1 MQMRLGGYIALVL
14 GLACACRGWAG
25 EKADEHTITYKSGIS
40 YDSNYFA
47 DTNRLSAISLR
58 AGFGLTGKIT
68 LEGAELRYSLEQEEV
83 RLPRYRFAN
92 EHNTI
97 ASLGLTRRFSEKLEW
112 ALELRGTRS
121 DAGDI
126 FLHLPEENIGYR
138 QLDHKLEA
146 SSQLG
151 IVALGGKNKLT
162 ASLASL
168 MKGEARFRPAYFIP
182 TRLEANE
189 ALLSLKAGH
198 ERPLAGGEAG
208 ITIAY
213 DRILVPEGQKE
224 KYERFPAQT
233 LRGSLAYGYRFS
245 NRLAVLAEAGLTS
258 ISGDEIS
265 DKVKRTRPYLRA
277 EAELK
282 ATDRIAFGVGFSQD
296 YALFD
301 PDDPI
306 AEFHRRWQFVVKS
319 RLAEKVGLDLALQQV
334 HKDWIYYNYDT
345 SERRLVAT
353 LSFDTGKNSKLEVE
367 FNRLLHDE
375 RDTDLAYDGSS
386 VTSRFSGTF

>member
-1 MQMRLGGYIALVL
+1 MRLGGYIALVL

-189 ALLSLKAGH
+189 ALLSLKAEH

-213 DRILVPEGQKE
+213 DRILVPEGQQE

>member
-1 MQMRLGGYIALVL
+1 MRLGGYIALVL

-58 AGFGLTGKIT
+58 AGLGLTGKIA

-97 ASLGLTRRFSEKLEW
+97 ASLGLTRRISEKLEW

-151 IVALGGKNKLT
+151 ILALGGKNKLT

-189 ALLSLKAGH
+189 ALLSLKAEH

-213 DRILVPEGQKE
+213 DRILVPEGQRE

>member
-1 MQMRLGGYIALVL
+1 MRLGGYIALVL

-58 AGFGLTGKIT
+58 AGFGLTGKIA

-97 ASLGLTRRFSEKLEW
+97 ASLGVTRRFSEKLEW

-151 IVALGGKNKLT
+151 ILALGGKNKLT

-189 ALLSLKAGH
+189 ALLSLKAEH

-213 DRILVPEGQKE
+213 DRILVPEGQQE
-224 KYERFPAQT
+224 KYERFPAHT

-258 ISGDEIS
+258 IFGDEIS
-265 DKVKRTRPYLRA
+265 EKVKRTRPYLRA

-306 AEFHRRWQFVVKS
+306 AEFHRCWQFVVKS

>member
-1 MQMRLGGYIALVL
+1 MRLGGYIALVL

-58 AGFGLTGKIT
+58 AGFGLTGKIA

-151 IVALGGKNKLT
+151 ILALGGKNKLT

-189 ALLSLKAGH
+189 ALLSLKAEH
-198 ERPLAGGEAG
+198 ERPIAGGEAG

-213 DRILVPEGQKE
+213 DRILVPEGQQE
-224 KYERFPAQT
+224 KYERFPAHT

-301 PDDPI
+301 SDDPI

>member
-1 MQMRLGGYIALVL
+1 MRLGGYIALVL
-14 GLACACRGWAG
+14 GLACASGARAG
-25 EKADEHTITYKSGIS
+25 ENTDEHNVTYKSGIA

-58 AGFGLTGKIT
+58 AGLGLNGKVV

-83 RLPRYRFAN
+83 RLPRYSFAN

-97 ASLGLTRRFSEKLEW
+97 AALGLKKRFSDKLEW
-112 ALELRGTRS
+112 AIELRGTRS

-126 FLHLPEENIGYR
+126 FLHLPEEDIGYR
-138 QLDHKLEA
+138 RLDHKLEA

-151 IVALGGKNKLT
+151 ILALGGKNTLT
-162 ASLASL
+162 ASYASL
-168 MKGEARFRPAYFIP
+168 LKGKARFRPAYFMP

-189 ALLSLKAGH
+189 ALLSLKAEH
-198 ERPLAGGEAG
+198 VRPLAGGEAG
-208 ITIAY
+208 LTIAY
-213 DRILVPEGQKE
+213 DRILVPEGQQE
-224 KYERFPAQT
+224 RYERFPSQT
-233 LRGSLAYGYRFS
+233 LRGSLAYGYKFS
-245 NRLAVLAEAGLTS
+245 EHFAVLAEAGLTS

-277 EAELK
+277 EAEMK
-282 ATDRIAFGVGFSQD
+282 ASERLAFGIGYSQD

-301 PDDPI
+301 PDDSI
-306 AEFHRRWQFVVKS
+306 AEFHRRWQLVMKS
-319 RLAEKVGLDLALQQV
+319 RLTEKVGLDLALRRVQ
-334 HKDWIYYNYDT
+334 KDWIYYNYDS

-353 LSFDTGKNSKLEVE
+353 LTFDTGKSSKLELE
-367 FNRLLHDE
+367 FNRLLHGE

-386 VTSRFSGTF
+386 ITSRFSGTF

>member
-1 MQMRLGGYIALVL
+1 MRLGYIALVL
-14 GLACACRGWAG
+14 GLACACPGWAG

-58 AGFGLTGKIT
+58 AGFGLTGKIA

-97 ASLGLTRRFSEKLEW
+97 ASLGVTRRFSEKLEW

-151 IVALGGKNKLT
+151 ILALGGKNKLT

-189 ALLSLKAGH
+189 ALLSLKAEH

-213 DRILVPEGQKE
+213 DRILVPEGQQE
-224 KYERFPAQT
+224 KYERFPAHT

>member
-1 MQMRLGGYIALVL
+1 MRLGGYIALVL
-14 GLACACRGWAG
+14 GLACAAGARAG
-25 EKADEHTITYKSGIS
+25 ESADEHNVTYKSGIA

-58 AGFGLTGKIT
+58 AGLGLNGKVI
-68 LEGAELRYSLEQEEV
+68 LDGAELRYSLEHEEV
-83 RLPRYRFAN
+83 RLPRYSFAN

-97 ASLGLTRRFSEKLEW
+97 AALGLTKRFSDKLEW
-112 ALELRGTRS
+112 AIELRGTRS

-126 FLHLPEENIGYR
+126 FLHLPEQDIGYR
-138 QLDHKLEA
+138 RLDHKLEA

-151 IVALGGKNKLT
+151 ILALGGKNTLT
-162 ASLASL
+162 ASFASL
-168 MKGEARFRPAYFIP
+168 MKGKARFRPAYFMP

-189 ALLSLKAGH
+189 ALLSLKAEH
-198 ERPLAGGEAG
+198 VRPLAGGEAG
-208 ITIAY
+208 LTVAY
-213 DRILVPEGQKE
+213 DRILVPEGQQE
-224 KYERFPAQT
+224 KYERFQANT
-233 LRGSLAYGYRFS
+233 LRGSLAYGYKFSDRF
-245 NRLAVLAEAGLTS
+245 AVLAEAGLTT

-265 DKVKRTRPYLRA
+265 EKVKRTRPYLRA
-277 EAELK
+277 EAEMK
-282 ATDRIAFGVGFSQD
+282 ASERLAFGIGYSQD

-319 RLAEKVGLDLALQQV
+319 KLSEKVGLDLALHQV
-334 HKDWIYYNYDT
+334 HKDWIYYNYDS

-353 LSFDTGKNSKLEVE
+353 LSFDTGKNSKLELE
-367 FNRLLHDE
+367 FNRLLHGE

-386 VTSRFSGTF
+386 ITSRFTGTF

>member
-1 MQMRLGGYIALVL
+1 MRLGGYIALVL

-25 EKADEHTITYKSGIS
+25 EKADEHTIIYKSGIS

-58 AGFGLTGKIT
+58 AGFGLTGKIA

-151 IVALGGKNKLT
+151 ILALGGKNKLT

-189 ALLSLKAGH
+189 ALLSLKAEH

-213 DRILVPEGQKE
+213 DRILVPEGQQE

>member
-1 MQMRLGGYIALVL
+1 MRLGGYIALVL

-58 AGFGLTGKIT
+58 AGLGLTGKIA

-151 IVALGGKNKLT
+151 ILALGGKNKLT

-189 ALLSLKAGH
+189 ALLSLKAEH

-213 DRILVPEGQKE
+213 DRILVPEGQQE
-224 KYERFPAQT
+224 KYERFPAHT

-282 ATDRIAFGVGFSQD
+282 ATDSIAFGVGFSQD

-353 LSFDTGKNSKLEVE
+353 LSFETGKNSKLEVE

>member
-1 MQMRLGGYIALVL
+1 MRLGGYIALVL
-14 GLACACRGWAG
+14 GLACAAGARAG
-25 EKADEHTITYKSGIS
+25 ENADEHNVTYKSGIA

-58 AGFGLTGKIT
+58 AGLGLNGKVI
-68 LEGAELRYSLEQEEV
+68 LDGAELRYSLEHEEV
-83 RLPRYRFAN
+83 RLPRYSFAN

-97 ASLGLTRRFSEKLEW
+97 AALGLTKRFSDKLEW
-112 ALELRGTRS
+112 AIELRGTRS

-126 FLHLPEENIGYR
+126 FLHLPEEDIGYR
-138 QLDHKLEA
+138 RLDHKLEA

-151 IVALGGKNKLT
+151 ILALGGKNTLT
-162 ASLASL
+162 ASFASL
-168 MKGEARFRPAYFIP
+168 MKGKARFRPAYFMP

-189 ALLSLKAGH
+189 ALLSLKAEH
-198 ERPLAGGEAG
+198 ARPLAGGEAG
-208 ITIAY
+208 LTVAY
-213 DRILVPEGQKE
+213 DRILVPEGQQE
-224 KYERFPAQT
+224 KYERFQANT
-233 LRGSLAYGYRFS
+233 LRGSLAYGYKFSERF
-245 NRLAVLAEAGLTS
+245 AVLAEAGLTT

-277 EAELK
+277 EAEMK
-282 ATDRIAFGVGFSQD
+282 ASERLAFGIGYSQD
-296 YALFD
+296 YTLFD

-319 RLAEKVGLDLALQQV
+319 KLSEKVGLDLALHQV
-334 HKDWIYYNYDT
+334 HKDWIYYNYDS

-353 LSFDTGKNSKLEVE
+353 LSLDTGKNSKLELE
-367 FNRLLHDE
+367 FNRLLHGE

-386 VTSRFSGTF
+386 ITSRFTGTF

>member
-1 MQMRLGGYIALVL
+1 MRLGGYIALVL
-14 GLACACRGWAG
+14 GLACACPGWAG

-58 AGFGLTGKIT
+58 AGFGLTGKIA

-151 IVALGGKNKLT
+151 ILALGGKNKLT

-189 ALLSLKAGH
+189 ALLSLKAEH

-213 DRILVPEGQKE
+213 DRILVPEGQQE
-224 KYERFPAQT
+224 KYERFPAHT

-265 DKVKRTRPYLRA
+265 DKVKRTRPYLRT

>member
-1 MQMRLGGYIALVL
+1 MRLGGYIALVL

-189 ALLSLKAGH
+189 ALLSLKAEH

-213 DRILVPEGQKE
+213 DRILVLEGQQE

-306 AEFHRRWQFVVKS
+306 AEFQRRWQFVVKS

>member
-1 MQMRLGGYIALVL
+1 MRLGGYIALVL

-58 AGFGLTGKIT
+58 AGFGLTGKIA

-151 IVALGGKNKLT
+151 ILALGGKNKLT

-189 ALLSLKAGH
+189 ALLSLKAEH

-213 DRILVPEGQKE
+213 DRILVPEGQQE

-386 VTSRFSGTF
+386 VTSRFTGTF

>member
-1 MQMRLGGYIALVL
+1 MRLGGYIALVL

-151 IVALGGKNKLT
+151 ILALGGKNKLT

-189 ALLSLKAGH
+189 ALLSLKAEH

-213 DRILVPEGQKE
+213 DRILVPEGQRE

-282 ATDRIAFGVGFSQD
+282 ATDSIAFGVGFSQD

>member
-1 MQMRLGGYIALVL
+1 MRLGGYIALVL

-58 AGFGLTGKIT
+58 AGFGLTGKIA

-189 ALLSLKAGH
+189 ALLSLKAEH

-213 DRILVPEGQKE
+213 DRILVPEGQQE

-345 SERRLVAT
+345 SKRRLVAT

>member
-1 MQMRLGGYIALVL
+1 MRLGGYIALVL

-58 AGFGLTGKIT
+58 AGFGLTGKIA

-97 ASLGLTRRFSEKLEW
+97 ASLGLTRRISEKLEW

-151 IVALGGKNKLT
+151 ILALGGKNKLT

-189 ALLSLKAGH
+189 ALLSLKAEH
-198 ERPLAGGEAG
+198 ERPIAGGEAG

-213 DRILVPEGQKE
+213 DRILVPEGQQE
-224 KYERFPAQT
+224 KYERFPAHT

>member
-1 MQMRLGGYIALVL
+1 MRLGGYIALVL

-25 EKADEHTITYKSGIS
+25 EKADEHTIIYKSGIS

-58 AGFGLTGKIT
+58 AGFGLTGKIA

-151 IVALGGKNKLT
+151 ILALGGKNKLT

-189 ALLSLKAGH
+189 ALLSLKAEH

-213 DRILVPEGQKE
+213 DRILVPEGQQE
-224 KYERFPAQT
+224 KYERFPAHT

-375 RDTDLAYDGSS
+375 RDADLAYDGSS

>member
-1 MQMRLGGYIALVL
+1 MRLGGYIALVL
-14 GLACACRGWAG
+14 GLACACGVRAG
-25 EKADEHTITYKSGIS
+25 ENADEHNVTYKSGIA

-58 AGFGLTGKIT
+58 AGFGLNGKVA
-68 LEGAELRYSLEQEEV
+68 LEGAELRYLLEHEEV

-92 EHNTI
+92 EHNTV
-97 ASLGLTRRFSEKLEW
+97 AALGLTRRFSEKLEW
-112 ALELRGTRS
+112 AIELRGTRS

-126 FLHLPEENIGYR
+126 FLHLPEEDIGYR
-138 QLDHKLEA
+138 RLDHKLEA

-151 IVALGGKNKLT
+151 FLALGAKNTLT
-162 ASLASL
+162 AGIASL
-168 MKGEARFRPAYFIP
+168 MKGKARFRPAYFMP

-189 ALLSLKAGH
+189 ALLSLKAEH

-208 ITIAY
+208 LTLAY
-213 DRILVPEGQKE
+213 DRLLVPEGQRE
-224 KYERFPAQT
+224 KYERFQAST

-245 NRLAVLAEAGLTS
+245 DRFAVLAEAGLTS

-265 DKVKRTRPYLRA
+265 DTVKRTRPYLRA
-277 EAELK
+277 EAEMK
-282 ATDRIAFGVGFSQD
+282 ASERLAFGVGFSQD

-306 AEFHRRWQFVVKS
+306 AEFHRRWQVVMKS
-319 RLAEKVGLDLALQQV
+319 RLTDKVGLDLALRRV
-334 HKDWIYYNYDT
+334 HKDWIYYNYDS

-353 LSFDTGKNSKLEVE
+353 LSFDTGRNSKLELE
-367 FNRLLHDE
+367 FNRLLHGE
-375 RDTDLAYDGSS
+375 RDDEFAYSGSS
-386 VTSRFSGTF
+386 LTSRFTGTF

>member
-1 MQMRLGGYIALVL
+1 MRLGGYIALVL

-213 DRILVPEGQKE
+213 DRILVPEGQQE

>member
-1 MQMRLGGYIALVL
+1 MRLGGYIALVL

-58 AGFGLTGKIT
+58 AGLGLTGKIA

-97 ASLGLTRRFSEKLEW
+97 ASLGLTRRISEKLEW

-151 IVALGGKNKLT
+151 ILALGGKNKLT

-189 ALLSLKAGH
+189 ALLSLKAEH

-213 DRILVPEGQKE
+213 DRILVPEGQQE
-224 KYERFPAQT
+224 KYERFPAHT

-353 LSFDTGKNSKLEVE
+353 LSFETGKNSKLEVE

-386 VTSRFSGTF
+386 VTSRFTGTF

>member
-1 MQMRLGGYIALVL
+1 MRLGGYIALVL
-14 GLACACRGWAG
+14 GLACACPGWAG

-58 AGFGLTGKIT
+58 AGFGLTGKIA

-97 ASLGLTRRFSEKLEW
+97 ASLGVTRRFSEKLEW

-151 IVALGGKNKLT
+151 ILALGGKNKLT

-189 ALLSLKAGH
+189 ALLSLKAEH

-213 DRILVPEGQKE
+213 DRILVPEGQQE
-224 KYERFPAQT
+224 KYERFPAHT

>member
-1 MQMRLGGYIALVL
+1 MRLGGYISLVL
-14 GLACACRGWAG
+14 GLACAAGARAG
-25 EKADEHTITYKSGIS
+25 ENADEHNVTYKSGIA

-58 AGFGLTGKIT
+58 AGLGLNGKVI
-68 LEGAELRYSLEQEEV
+68 LDGAELRYSLEHEEV
-83 RLPRYRFAN
+83 RLPRYSFAN

-97 ASLGLTRRFSEKLEW
+97 AALGLTKRFSDKLEW
-112 ALELRGTRS
+112 AIELRGTRS

-126 FLHLPEENIGYR
+126 FLHLPQEDIGYR
-138 QLDHKLEA
+138 RLDHKLEA

-151 IVALGGKNKLT
+151 ILALGGKNTLT
-162 ASLASL
+162 ASFASL
-168 MKGEARFRPAYFIP
+168 MKGKARFRPAYFMP

-189 ALLSLKAGH
+189 ALLSLKAEH
-198 ERPLAGGEAG
+198 ARPLAGGEAG
-208 ITIAY
+208 VAVAY
-213 DRILVPEGQKE
+213 DRILVPEGQQE
-224 KYERFPAQT
+224 KYERFQANT
-233 LRGSLAYGYRFS
+233 LRGSLAYGYKFSERF
-245 NRLAVLAEAGLTS
+245 AVLAEAGLTT

-277 EAELK
+277 EAEMK
-282 ATDRIAFGVGFSQD
+282 ASERLAFGVGYSQD

-319 RLAEKVGLDLALQQV
+319 KLSEKVGLDLALHQV
-334 HKDWIYYNYDT
+334 HKDWIYYNYDS

-353 LSFDTGKNSKLEVE
+353 LSFDTGKNSKLELE
-367 FNRLLHDE
+367 FNRLLHGE

-386 VTSRFSGTF
+386 ITSRFTGTF

>member
-1 MQMRLGGYIALVL
+1 MRLGGYIALVL

-97 ASLGLTRRFSEKLEW
+97 ASLGVTRRFSEKLEW

-151 IVALGGKNKLT
+151 ILALGGKNKLT

-189 ALLSLKAGH
+189 ALLSLKAEH

-213 DRILVPEGQKE
+213 DRILVPEGQQE
-224 KYERFPAQT
+224 KYERFPAHT

-375 RDTDLAYDGSS
+375 RDADLAYDGSS

>member
-1 MQMRLGGYIALVL
+1 MRLGGYIALVL

-213 DRILVPEGQKE
+213 DRILVPEGQQE

-334 HKDWIYYNYDT
+334 HKDWIYYKYDT
-345 SERRLVAT
+345 TERRLVAT

>member
-1 MQMRLGGYIALVL
+1 MRLGGYIALVL

-58 AGFGLTGKIT
+58 AGLGLTGKIA

-97 ASLGLTRRFSEKLEW
+97 ASLGLTKRFSEKLEW

-151 IVALGGKNKLT
+151 ILALGGKNKLT

-189 ALLSLKAGH
+189 ALLSLKAEH

-213 DRILVPEGQKE
+213 DRILVPEGQQE
-224 KYERFPAQT
+224 KYERFPAHT

-282 ATDRIAFGVGFSQD
+282 ATDSIAFGVGFSQD

-367 FNRLLHDE
+367 FNRLQHDE

>member
-1 MQMRLGGYIALVL
+1 MRLGGYIALVL

-25 EKADEHTITYKSGIS
+25 EKADEHTIIYKSGIS
-40 YDSNYFA
+40 YDRNYFA

-58 AGFGLTGKIT
+58 AGFGLTGKIA

-151 IVALGGKNKLT
+151 ILALGGKNKLT

-189 ALLSLKAGH
+189 APLALKAEH

-213 DRILVPEGQKE
+213 DRILVPEGQRE

-282 ATDRIAFGVGFSQD
+282 ATDSIAFGVGFSQD

>member
-1 MQMRLGGYIALVL
+1 MRLGGCIALVL
-14 GLACACRGWAG
+14 GLACASGARAG
-25 EKADEHTITYKSGIS
+25 ESADEHNFTYKSGVA
-40 YDSNYFA
+40 YDTNYFA

-58 AGFGLTGKIT
+58 AGFGLNGKIA
-68 LEGAELRYSLEQEEV
+68 LEGTELRYALEHEEV
-83 RLPRYRFAN
+83 RLPRYSFAN

-112 ALELRGTRS
+112 AIELRGTRS

-126 FLHLPEENIGYR
+126 FVHLPEEDIGYR
-138 QLDHKLEA
+138 RLDHKLEA

-151 IVALGGKNKLT
+151 ILALGGKNTLT

-168 MKGEARFRPAYFIP
+168 MKGKARFRPAYFLP

-189 ALLSLKAGH
+189 ALLSLKAEH
-198 ERPLAGGEAG
+198 ERPLGGGEAG
-208 ITIAY
+208 LTLAY
-213 DRILVPEGQKE
+213 DRIVVPESQQE
-224 KYERFPAQT
+224 KYERFEANT
-233 LRGSLAYGYRFS
+233 LRGSLAYGYKLSERF
-245 NRLAVLAEAGLTS
+245 AVLAEAGLTT

-265 DKVKRTRPYLRA
+265 DKVKRTRPYLRT
-277 EAELK
+277 EAEVK
-282 ATDRIAFGVGFSQD
+282 ATDRITFGAGFSQD

-306 AEFHRRWQFVVKS
+306 AEFHRRWQLVMKS
-319 RLAEKVGLDLALQQV
+319 KLTDKVGLNLALQRV

-353 LSFDTGKNSKLEVE
+353 LSFDTGKSSKLEVE
-367 FNRLLHDE
+367 FNRLLHGE
-375 RDTDLAYDGSS
+375 RDTDFSYSGSS
-386 VTSRFSGTF
+386 VTSRFTGTF

>member
-58 AGFGLTGKIT
+58 AGLGLTGKIA

-97 ASLGLTRRFSEKLEW
+97 ASLGLTRRISEKLEW

-151 IVALGGKNKLT
+151 ILALGGKNKLT

-189 ALLSLKAGH
+189 ALLSLKAEH

-213 DRILVPEGQKE
+213 DRILVPEGQQE

>member
-97 ASLGLTRRFSEKLEW
+97 ASLGVTRRFSEKLEW

-151 IVALGGKNKLT
+151 ILALGGKNKLT

-189 ALLSLKAGH
+189 ALLSLKAEH

-213 DRILVPEGQKE
+213 DRILVPEGQQE
-224 KYERFPAQT
+224 KYERFPAHT

-301 PDDPI
+301 SDDPI

-375 RDTDLAYDGSS
+375 RDADLAYDGSS

>member
-1 MQMRLGGYIALVL
+1 MRLGGYIALVL

-58 AGFGLTGKIT
+58 AGFGLTGKIA
-68 LEGAELRYSLEQEEV
+68 LEGSELRYSLEQEEV

-151 IVALGGKNKLT
+151 ILALGGKNKLT

-189 ALLSLKAGH
+189 ALLSLKAEH

-213 DRILVPEGQKE
+213 DRILVPEAQQE
-224 KYERFPAQT
+224 KYERFPAHT

-386 VTSRFSGTF
+386 VTSRFTGTF

>member
-1 MQMRLGGYIALVL
+1 MRLGGYIALVL

-58 AGFGLTGKIT
+58 AGFGLTGKIA

-97 ASLGLTRRFSEKLEW
+97 ASLGVTRRFSEKLEW
-112 ALELRGTRS
+112 ALELRGARS

-151 IVALGGKNKLT
+151 ILALGGKNKLT

-189 ALLSLKAGH
+189 ALLSLKAEH

-213 DRILVPEGQKE
+213 DRILVPEGQQE
-224 KYERFPAQT
+224 KYERFPAHT

-282 ATDRIAFGVGFSQD
+282 ATDSIAFGVGFSQD

-353 LSFDTGKNSKLEVE
+353 LSFDTGKNSRLEVE

>member
-1 MQMRLGGYIALVL
+1 MRLGGYIALVL

-58 AGFGLTGKIT
+58 AGFGLTGKIA

-151 IVALGGKNKLT
+151 ILALGGKNKLT

-189 ALLSLKAGH
+189 ALLSLKAEH

-213 DRILVPEGQKE
+213 DRILVPEAQQE
-224 KYERFPAQT
+224 KYERFPAHT

>member
-1 MQMRLGGYIALVL
+1 MRLGGYIALVL
-14 GLACACRGWAG
+14 GLACACGVRAG
-25 EKADEHTITYKSGIS
+25 ESADEHNVTYKSDIA

-58 AGFGLTGKIT
+58 AGFGLNGKVA
-68 LEGAELRYSLEQEEV
+68 LEGAELRYSLEHEEV

-97 ASLGLTRRFSEKLEW
+97 AALGLTRRFSEKLEW
-112 ALELRGTRS
+112 AIELRGTRS

-126 FLHLPEENIGYR
+126 FLHLPEEDIGYR
-138 QLDHKLEA
+138 RLDHKLEA
-146 SSQLG
+146 SSRLG
-151 IVALGGKNKLT
+151 ILALGGKNTLT
-162 ASLASL
+162 AGLASL
-168 MKGEARFRPAYFIP
+168 MKGKARFRPAYFMP

-189 ALLSLKAGH
+189 ALLSLKAEH

-208 ITIAY
+208 LTIAY
-213 DRILVPEGQKE
+213 DRLAVPQGQRE
-224 KYERFPAQT
+224 KYERFQAST

-245 NRLAVLAEAGLTS
+245 ERLAVLAEAGLTS

-265 DKVKRTRPYLRA
+265 DTVKRTRPYLRA
-277 EAELK
+277 EAEMK
-282 ATDRIAFGVGFSQD
+282 ASERIAFGVGFSQD

-306 AEFHRRWQFVVKS
+306 AEFHRRWQFVMKS
-319 RLAEKVGLDLALQQV
+319 RLTEKVGLDLALQRV
-334 HKDWIYYNYDT
+334 HKDWIYYNYDS

-353 LSFDTGKNSKLEVE
+353 LSFDTGRNSKLEVE
-367 FNRLLHDE
+367 FNRLLHGE
-375 RDTDLAYDGSS
+375 RDSDFAYSGSS

>member
-1 MQMRLGGYIALVL
+1 MRLGGYIALVL
-14 GLACACRGWAG
+14 GLACACPGWAG

-58 AGFGLTGKIT
+58 AGFGLTGKIA

-151 IVALGGKNKLT
+151 ILALGGKNKLT
-162 ASLASL
+162 ASLTSL

-189 ALLSLKAGH
+189 ALLSLKAEH

-213 DRILVPEGQKE
+213 DRVLVPEGQQE
-224 KYERFPAQT
+224 KYERFPAHT

-282 ATDRIAFGVGFSQD
+282 ATDSIAFGVGFSQD

>member
-1 MQMRLGGYIALVL
+1 MRLGGYIALVL

-58 AGFGLTGKIT
+58 AGFGLTGKIA
-68 LEGAELRYSLEQEEV
+68 LEGSELRYSLEQEEV

-151 IVALGGKNKLT
+151 ILALGGKNKLT

-189 ALLSLKAGH
+189 ALLSLKAEH

-213 DRILVPEGQKE
+213 DRILVPEAQQE
-224 KYERFPAQT
+224 KYERFPAHT

>member
-1 MQMRLGGYIALVL
+1 MRLGGYIALVL
-14 GLACACRGWAG
+14 GLACACPGWAG

-58 AGFGLTGKIT
+58 AGFGLTGKIA

-151 IVALGGKNKLT
+151 ILALGGKNKLT

-189 ALLSLKAGH
+189 ALLSLKAEH

-213 DRILVPEGQKE
+213 DRILVPEGHQE
-224 KYERFPAQT
+224 KYERFPAHT

>member
-1 MQMRLGGYIALVL
+1 MRLGGYIALVL

-25 EKADEHTITYKSGIS
+25 EKADEHTIIYKSGIS

-58 AGFGLTGKIT
+58 AGFGLTGKIA

-151 IVALGGKNKLT
+151 ILALGGKNKLT

-189 ALLSLKAGH
+189 ALLSLKAEH

-213 DRILVPEGQKE
+213 DRILVPEGQQE
-224 KYERFPAQT
+224 KYERFPAHT

-258 ISGDEIS
+258 ISEDEIS

-345 SERRLVAT
+345 SERRLVVT